1 MRIQKYTDAESSTMG
16 VGNSNNVR
24 GGAVN
29 GKTQLNEDQRDACGE
44 QLHPP
49 MHSFVSQVSESLPSP
64 QDAARRWPAGSIAV
78 FDMKLGAKQG
88 ENHMPVASIAPPGN
102 TKSGMSVAAMSFS
115 SSGNMLAVAHEDG
128 REIYVYALL
137 HSVLST
143 SHLGIKSDPLS
154 AHDKSRNQ
162 LGAAGNNHKIRSQL
176 MYRLQRGVTQG
187 IISSFPSISSENLLS
202 HYPQGAH
209 HICLQ

>member
-1 MRIQKYTDAESSTMG
+1 MRIQRSTQMLR
-16 VGNSNNVR
+16 VR
-24 GGAVN
+24 LRVWETPIMYAGAVN

-49 MHSFVSQVSESLPSP
+49 MHSFVSQVSESLPYP

-88 ENHMPVASIAPPGN
+88 ENHTPVASIAPPGN

-115 SSGNMLAVAHEDG
+115 SSGNMLQS
-128 REIYVYALL
+128 RMKIPIYVYALL

-143 SHLGIKSDPLS
+143 SHLAS
-154 AHDKSRNQ
+154 
-162 LGAAGNNHKIRSQL
+162 SQ
-176 MYRLQRGVTQG
+176 T
-187 IISSFPSISSENLLS
+187 SEC
-202 HYPQGAH
+202 P
-209 HICLQ
+209 